1 MDMYTTK
8 EEALPAVTQYGYALD
23 YASERLQDDKDV
35 VLAAVTQYG
44 YALAYASRR
53 LKDDKDVVLAADNSH
68 VLRCVH
74 SGRFIPYGEPLSNG
88 EVYRA
93 IVLLDSIPE
102 DLEAVFVDN

>member
-1 MDMYTTK
+1 MIKYLTR
-8 EEALPAVTQYGYALD
+8 EEVLAAVTQDAYALD
-23 YASERLQDDKDV
+23 YASPRLKDDKDVVLAAVPQHGHALACASKRLQDDKDV
-35 VLAAVTQYG
+35 VLAADRG
-44 YALAYASRR
+44 S
-53 LKDDKDVVLAADNSH
+53 